1 MPLQF
6 WCFGTL
12 PLQFVYLDIC
22 HCNSVFISIIPFS
35 TLGLTMG
42 LRKDKNALIFT
53 VCVLCGRRT
62 GPATVTQRLRQPRGT
77 TTGVPMRAAVARA
90 ALAGLAMAGGGAR
103 LQQGAAGAAARV
115 ACEGGGGAGAATG
128 VLRRRRRRRQTAA
141 RRCYPCGEQC
151 GDYGPRRAGEAGLRA
166 GDAVRPGERE
176 RRALSPSTRI
186 RRVGGGAGAC
196 CGGAA
201 MVVRGRRGAA
211 HMACGGAGA
220 VTGSCRGGAHGLGGL
235 RRHGGC
241 GGKLG
246 RRRHGGCGRRLR
258 GRR

>member
-22 HCNSVFISIIPFS
+22 HCNSAFISIIPFS

-53 VCVLCGRRT
+53 VCGLCGRRT
-62 GPATVTQRLRQPRGT
+62 GPATATQRLRQPRGAMT
-77 TTGVPMRAAVARA
+77 RVPTRAAVARA

-103 LQQGAAGAAARV
+103 LAAGG
-115 ACEGGGGAGAATG
+115 CGGGGTRGLRG
-128 VLRRRRRRRQTAA
+128 RRRRGCSDGSVAEASSSSADSGPALLPVRRAMR
-141 RRCYPCGEQC
+141 
-151 GDYGPRRAGEAGLRA
+151 DYGPRRAREAGLRA

-176 RRALSPSTRI
+176 RRALSSSTRI

-196 CGGAA
+196 CGGGGDGGAGAA
-201 MVVRGRRGAA
+201 GAA

-220 VTGSCRGGAHGLGGL
+220 VTGSCRGGAHDLGGL

-246 RRRHGGCGRRLR
+246 RRRHGGCGGRLR

>member
-53 VCVLCGRRT
+53 VCGLCGRRT
-62 GPATVTQRLRQPRGT
+62 GPATATQRLRQPRGAT
-77 TTGVPMRAAVARA
+77 TRVPTRAAVARA

-103 LQQGAAGAAARV
+103 LSRGLRGRRHAWPARAAAARV
-115 ACEGGGGAGAATG
+115 QRRECCGGVVVVGRQRPGVVTRAASNAGTTGRAAQGKRGSVRATRCGRVSESGARCRRRRGFVVSAAVRGLVAGGGDGGAGAA
-128 VLRRRRRRRQTAA
+128 
-141 RRCYPCGEQC
+141 
-151 GDYGPRRAGEAGLRA
+151 
-166 GDAVRPGERE
+166 
-176 RRALSPSTRI
+176 
-186 RRVGGGAGAC
+186 
-196 CGGAA
+196 
-201 MVVRGRRGAA
+201 GAA

-246 RRRHGGCGRRLR
+246 RRRHGGCGGRLR